1 MKKLVIFLMVAG
13 SLPESLLAEMQ
24 NHYILGT
31 YGMNSAVKPERGST
45 YANIYTLYNARQLN
59 DQSGRKVAVKGK
71 KTLQVQYLQ
80 NIFGY
85 YSPAKLWGAA
95 YGFQINVPCETFS
108 LDQAEFHRTFEGA
121 GKKLKL
127 GDIYFEPVNF
137 RWNWSR
143 LYFFIAYGAYAPT
156 GKYKTNSMK
165 NTGLGNWGQLFTLAS
180 TLFFDQEKSWS
191 ASAYCTYEIHE
202 KKRGSDFR
210 PGDNFCIDWAFGK
223 TFDKVLTIAA
233 SGYYERQWKI
243 DKGGDVPDH
252 AKGVRDKVIAV
263 GPELDLF
270 IPQMNGHF
278 TARYEFEVKALSRTQ
293 GKRITALAVFAF

>member
-1 MKKLVIFLMVAG
+1 MMRKWILLLLFSG
-13 SLPESLLAEMQ
+13 SLSAQMQ

-31 YGMNSAVKPERGST
+31 YGMNSAVKPQLGGT
-45 YANIYTLYNARQLN
+45 YSNVYTFYKAEHLN
-59 DQSGRKVAVKGK
+59 DRSGHKVPLSGDK
-71 KTLQVQYLQ
+71 KELDVQYLQ

-85 YSPAKLWGAA
+85 YSSAKLLGAS
-95 YGFQINVPCETFS
+95 YGLQINVPCENFS

-143 LYFFIAYGAYAPT
+143 LHFFIAYGAYAPT
-156 GKYKTNSMK
+156 GKYATNSLK

-180 TLFFDQEKSWS
+180 TLFFDQGKTFS
-191 ASAYCTYEIHE
+191 ASAYATYEIHE

-210 PGDNFCIDWAFGK
+210 PGDNFCLDWAVGK
-223 TFDKVLTIAA
+223 TFDRVLTIGVA
-233 SGYYERQWKI
+233 GYYERQWKV
-243 DKGGDVPDH
+243 DKGSDVPSN
-252 AKGVRDKVIAV
+252 AKNVRDKVVAI
-263 GPELDLF
+263 GPEVDLF

-278 TARYEFEVKALSRTQ
+278 TARYEFEVQALSRTQ
-293 GKRITALAVFAF
+293 GKRITALALFAY